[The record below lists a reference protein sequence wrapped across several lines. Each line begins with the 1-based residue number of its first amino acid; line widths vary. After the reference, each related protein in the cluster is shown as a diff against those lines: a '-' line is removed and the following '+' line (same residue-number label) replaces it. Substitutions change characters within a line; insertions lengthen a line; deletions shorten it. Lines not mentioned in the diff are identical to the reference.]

1 MIYHVEIMANKVKF
15 KLDSQN
21 LNDFISKLD
30 ELSKIDDT
38 IKIKIDSEN
47 ILMYSMLGG
56 NVLLAFKNYLL
67 KTEDYLDKTDFDYKI
82 DLIIP
87 NSKKVVKNLA
97 FIKDQSSVT
106 LEMTYKESPD
116 DDNIYLVRSFQIVSG
131 KFKVNWLSGEHYEV
145 RDIDKN
151 SLSSR
156 LDLKNK
162 KWSFGIKNE
171 EFLDIKKLS
180 NINSERVL
188 SITVNKGNVTFS
200 EKSAWELELE
210 SIDVERNANLILNKR
225 FLSCINDKLSHI
237 DFHIFDTFMLIKDVD
252 SNLMLSFE
260 QDFSDD

>member
-1 MIYHVEIMANKVKF
+1 M
-15 KLDSQN
+15 
-21 LNDFISKLD
+21 
-30 ELSKIDDT
+30 
-38 IKIKIDSEN
+38 
-47 ILMYSMLGG
+47 
-56 NVLLAFKNYLL
+56 
-67 KTEDYLDKTDFDYKI
+67 
-82 DLIIP
+82 
-87 NSKKVVKNLA
+87 
-97 FIKDQSSVT
+97 
-106 LEMTYKESPD
+106 
-116 DDNIYLVRSFQIVSG
+116 
-131 KFKVNWLSGEHYEV
+131 

-180 NINSERVL
+180 SINSERVL

-210 SIDVERNANLILNKR
+210 SIDDDRNANLILNKR